1 MQKELEQIIQEYG
14 LENTRIQRGS
24 RRIHP
29 QRKGLNATP
38 EQLADLKSVLNGTS
52 VKGFLQITTGDVV
65 IAANTSGAIE
75 KAFDPGLL
83 SSQPKSSEVSIMQSI
98 NEAPVME
105 SKTEAPVIEVKSAAP
120 TMENVSEA
128 PTIEVKSE
136 TSLIGAKLE
145 PTIAHTESKTPQET
159 YLDLLKQSP
168 AFEGVGVTYEDLQE
182 LSLEAMKPL
191 DTLVLK
197 SAEKNNLSRDE
208 AESIIGAASPY
219 IQASVEKIQAVAEAL
234 VTPELISASEQTQAE
249 NAAARDTYLDL
260 LKQHPG
266 FKGGNVTTREEL
278 LSQPVST
285 QQLCDRLVSEMAAI
299 KGIDPEEHNRILA
312 QGSAYIQSNLD
323 DKKAFESN
331 PALGLN
337 GNSAKMSE
345 GLDYLSRRATEYRN
359 IMDKVYKIESIRKSP
374 IKQEFNYPESAQTLD
389 PATNLKSAIAQGSTT
404 VKESVLG
411 ATETLALAQKNMAT
425 FAKHVKHR
433 GLKAWAKE
441 QMPILQN
448 KAKEL
453 AQTQAAKIG
462 AYVKDQ
468 APMVKDAVIS
478 GTKQVS
484 DAVVQYAK
492 AQAPVVAEKAKAVGE
507 VIHERFTEFTQL
519 VDPAQIEKLGSH
531 VLGNDGGF
539 EGNTFD
545 FKRGPNG
552 VDISLKN
559 GTPVFADGKLNP
571 KLDTSY
577 AIQLN
582 KMTERLNGIKPQ
594 TENSRKAIA
603 R

>member
-1 MQKELEQIIQEYG
+1 MQKELEQIIKEYG

-38 EQLADLKSVLNGTS
+38 EQLADLKSVLNGAS
-52 VKGFLQITTGDVV
+52 VKGFLQITAGDVV

-83 SSQPKSSEVSIMQSI
+83 PSQPKSSEVSIMQSI

-105 SKTEAPVIEVKSAAP
+105 SKTEAPVIEVKSAALP
-120 TMENVSEA
+120 MEIVSEA
-128 PTIEVKSE
+128 PTAEVKSE
-136 TSLIGAKLE
+136 TSLVEAKLK

-159 YLDLLKQSP
+159 YLDLLKQH
-168 AFEGVGVTYEDLQE
+168 
-182 LSLEAMKPL
+182 
-191 DTLVLK
+191 
-197 SAEKNNLSRDE
+197 
-208 AESIIGAASPY
+208 
-219 IQASVEKIQAVAEAL
+219 
-234 VTPELISASEQTQAE
+234 PE
-249 NAAARDTYLDL
+249 
-260 LKQHPG
+260 

-299 KGIDPEEHNRILA
+299 KGIDPEEHNWILA
-312 QGSAYIQSNLD
+312 QGSVYIQSTSDN
-323 DKKAFESN
+323 KKAFEGN
-331 PALGLN
+331 PALGLD
-337 GNSAKMSE
+337 GNVTEMSE
-345 GLDYLSRRATEYRN
+345 DLDYLSRQATEYRKV
-359 IMDKVYKIESIRKSP
+359 MDKVHKIESIRKLP

-389 PATNLKSAIAQGSTT
+389 PATNLKSAITQGSAT
-404 VKESVLG
+404 VKETVLS

-448 KAKEL
+448 KVKEL
-453 AQTQAAKIG
+453 AQAQAVKIG
-462 AYVKDQ
+462 AYVKEQ
-468 APMVKDAVIS
+468 TPIVKDAVIS
-478 GTKQVS
+478 GAKQVGDS
-484 DAVVQYAK
+484 VVQYAK
-492 AQAPVVAEKAKAVGE
+492 AQAPVVAERAKAMGE

-559 GTPVFADGKLNP
+559 GTPVFSEGKLNP
-571 KLDTSY
+571 TLDTSY

-582 KMTERLNGIKPQ
+582 KMTERLNAIQLQ
-594 TENSRKAIA
+594 TENTKKAIA